1 MTRLRYFFCGAALLL
16 TLSAGAQIVLPRT
29 KMTLR
34 EAEKLVPR
42 LMSQP
47 VPSLGDMSTEVLDTL
62 ETQTP
67 GVSILLMADNTWHF
81 WRDPAV
87 AVKGEAFK
95 EAWNTE
101 YASSYNVPLAALPDR
116 INIWVCDRN
125 NQYRCP
131 NRTRVYSPF
140 GTRHHRRHQGVDL
153 PLPKGTPVYAAFSGK
168 VRLSKYYRGYGN
180 LVIIRHENGLET
192 YYAHLSE
199 RKVESGQWVE
209 AGTVV
214 GLGGSTGRSSG
225 SHLHFETRFKGYAF
239 DPQWL
244 IDFETGTLRHR
255 LFVLKK
261 SHLDENSRYV
271 PESEEEEVAIY
282 LADTR
287 EKAVADSLAAV
298 RKAAEEKAAREAAA
312 ARYHTIRSGDTL
324 SSLAR
329 RYGTSISAI
338 CKLNPGL
345 TPKTTL
351 RLGRKIRV
359 K

>member
-1 MTRLRYFFCGAALLL
+1 MRRFVTILAGILLPLSIYAQAL
-16 TLSAGAQIVLPRT
+16 QPRT
-29 KMTLR
+29 KITLK

-42 LMSQP
+42 LMRQP
-47 VPSLGDMSTEVLDTL
+47 VPSLESLSTQVLDTI

-67 GVSILLMADNTWHF
+67 GVCILLLADNTWRF
-81 WRDPAV
+81 WRDPSE
-87 AVKGEAFK
+87 AVKNEVFR
-95 EAWNTE
+95 EAWNNE
-101 YASSYNVPLAALPDR
+101 YASAYNVPFSSLPDR
-116 INIWVCDRN
+116 INIWVCDQN
-125 NQYRCP
+125 NQYKCP
-131 NRTRVYSPF
+131 NKTRVYSPF

-153 PLPKGTPVYAAFSGK
+153 PLQKGTPVYAAFSGK

-199 RKVESGQWVE
+199 RKVSAGDWVDAGQVI
-209 AGTVV
+209 

-225 SHLHFETRFKGYAF
+225 AHLHFETRYRGYAF

-244 IDFETGTLRHR
+244 IDFESGTLRHR

-261 SHLDENSRYV
+261 SHLSEYSRYV
-271 PESEEEEVAIY
+271 PETDDEEVAIY

-298 RKAAEEKAAREAAA
+298 KKAAEEKAAREAAA

-324 SSLAR
+324 SGIAR
-329 RYGTSISAI
+329 RNGTSISAI

-345 TPKTTL
+345 TPKSTL